1 MTVPTASQHDGAQ
14 QEPEDFEQQLLKYQK
29 RIANIL
35 ESFTDAFFEV
45 DGNWTVTYWNKEAER
60 LLDKPRDQIIGLN
73 LWEVY
78 ADAVPLKFFEEY
90 HRARDQNIAVRFE
103 EYFGPKNIWLEVA
116 AFPSGDG
123 LSVYFKDIS
132 SSKENLEMLM
142 RERQKYSDLFNLSP
156 VPQWVYDADTLQFL
170 DVNEA
175 AIGHY
180 GYSRE
185 EFLSMTIKDIRPE
198 SDLELLQ
205 QTLRTQITPG
215 ILNKS
220 MVRHQKKNGDIISVL
235 VEGNSIFFEG
245 RTARLVMVVDRTT
258 EIEAAEAAKIQTAR
272 LQEISW
278 IQSHKVRSPLA
289 SILGLISL
297 IEINKDDSDAIQ
309 ESIPLLKVSAEE
321 LDCVLKEI
329 LQKI

>member
-1 MTVPTASQHDGAQ
+1 MTVPTASQHHGVQ
-14 QEPEDFEQQLLKYQK
+14 KEPQDFEQQLLKYQK

-45 DGNWTVTYWNKEAER
+45 DCSWTVTYWNKEPER

-78 ADAVPLKFFEEY
+78 ENAVTLKFFEEY
-90 HRARDQNIAVRFE
+90 HRARDQNVSVRFE
-103 EYFGPKNIWLEVA
+103 AYFAPKDIWVEVA

-123 LSVYFKDIS
+123 LSVYFKDIT
-132 SSKENLEMLM
+132 SSKQNLEMLM

-175 AIGHY
+175 AVIHY

-185 EFLSMTIKDIRPE
+185 EFLSMTIKDIRPQ
-198 SDLELLQ
+198 SDLQLLQ
-205 QTLRTQITPG
+205 ENLRKKMTPG
-215 ILNKS
+215 LLNKS
-220 MVRHQKKNGDIISVL
+220 MVRHQKKNGAIIYVL
-235 VEGNSIFFEG
+235 AAGNSIAFEG
-245 RTARLVMVVDRTT
+245 HTARLVMVVDRTT
-258 EIEAAEAAKIQTAR
+258 ELEAAEAAKIQTAR

-289 SILGLISL
+289 SILGLVSL
-297 IEINKDDSDAIQ
+297 IEMNKDDPDAVQ
-309 ESIPLLKVSAEE
+309 ESITLLKVSAEE
-321 LDCVLKEI
+321 LDHVLKEI
-329 LQKI
+329 LQKT